1 VAVANGDRLTCPS
14 SCADLPIIVG
24 SKDFTFDYY
33 GLSLGLYDM
42 VLGIQWLESLRPILW
57 DFARH
62 TMGFVCNGRCI
73 FWATV
78 PTTLEHAVLSP
89 PTTGLRE
96 DLLLQFGPLFE
107 TLTGLPPE
115 NERNH
120 HI

>member
-78 PTTLEHAVLSP
+78 PTTLEP
-89 PTTGLRE
+89 PFSRRQQPVSVKTCCSNSGPSLR
-96 DLLLQFGPLFE
+96 
-107 TLTGLPPE
+107 
-115 NERNH
+115 H
-120 HI
+120 